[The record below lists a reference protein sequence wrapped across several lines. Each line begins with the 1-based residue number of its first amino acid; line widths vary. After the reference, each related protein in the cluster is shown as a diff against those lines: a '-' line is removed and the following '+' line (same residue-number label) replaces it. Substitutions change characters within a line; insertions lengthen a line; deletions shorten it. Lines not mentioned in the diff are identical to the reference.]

1 MFSKW
6 WMADSSSRKSGWKI
20 FLASFLCL
28 SVIASSGCSL
38 LPKEEEEEDLPTIT
52 PPKLSAKPEHEVKTG
67 TLEKTVRGSGKL
79 MSAKEEELYF
89 SVDGKRIKE
98 IYVSSGDSVEAG
110 QVIAEVDVSDLE
122 SQLRQKN
129 LQLRSEE
136 IALIEI
142 LRDTSDKTSDEIE
155 QAKINFQLAKEEIS
169 ELQQTVAKS
178 KLTAPFS
185 GTIVGVYMK
194 KGDASKEFE
203 TVAVLADL
211 SALAVTVS
219 LSSDDL
225 KKVAIGM
232 ETIVDIN
239 GAGQHKGSILQ
250 LPNPSTP
257 NGGNNGG
264 QQEQDSIDN
273 YVLIQLEAMPEN
285 IHRGTQLGATFIIER
300 RENVTLI
307 PLSTLRTITGRNYV
321 QIVDENGNKRE
332 VDVEVGQQTSTEVE
346 IVKGL
351 TPGQKVVG
359 K

>member
-6 WMADSSSRKSGWKI
+6 WMAGSSSRRSGWSSI
-20 FLASFLCL
+20 LAVLLCVVL
-28 SVIASSGCSL
+28 IATGCSL
-38 LPKEEEEEDLPTIT
+38 LPQEEEEEELPVIT
-52 PPKLSAKPEHEVKTG
+52 PPKLSAKPEYEVKTG
-67 TLEKTVRGSGKL
+67 TLERTVRGSGRL

-89 SVDGKRIKE
+89 TVDGKRIKE
-98 IYVSSGDSVEAG
+98 IYVSSGDPVQAG

-122 SQLRQKN
+122 SQLRQKK

-142 LRDTSDKTSDEIE
+142 LRDTTDKTSDEIE
-155 QAKINFQLAKEEIS
+155 QAKINFQLSREEITTL
-169 ELQQTVAKS
+169 EQDIAQS

-185 GTIVGVYMK
+185 GTIVGLYMK
-194 KGDASKEFE
+194 KGDAAKEYE

-211 SALAVTVS
+211 STLAVAVS
-219 LSSDDL
+219 LSADDL

-232 ETIVDIN
+232 EVRVDIN
-239 GAGQHKGSILQ
+239 GAGQHKGTLLQ
-250 LPNPSTP
+250 LPNPSSP
-257 NGGNNGG
+257 DGGNGGP
-264 QQEQDSIDN
+264 QQESLDN
-273 YVLIQLEAMPEN
+273 YTIVQLEAMPEN
-285 IHRGTQLGATFIIER
+285 VHRGTQLGATFVIER

-307 PLSTLRTITGRNYV
+307 PLSTLRTITGRSYV
-321 QIVDENGNKRE
+321 QVADPDGTKRE

-359 K
+359 R